1 MKGFKLGPED
11 TIRQSL
17 SIICL
22 RVAILL
28 IELIKRQEFR
38 SHFFSKYSRVIKR
51 VFARSK
57 VSFISFQIFF
67 SISGKI

>member
-51 VFARSK
+51 VFAK
-57 VSFISFQIFF
+57 TN
-67 SISGKI
+67 